1 MATLKDIALRTG
13 VSVRAVSYAV
23 NGGGHLSPE
32 TRARIMEEVK
42 RCGYVPNAAARA
54 LVTQKSGLIGVL
66 LPFLDVSFYS
76 QIIAG
81 LERTAQKYG
90 YTLLLMN
97 LPDSSEKYISCYL
110 QMMQHKIDG
119 LIVNPAMMGQK
130 EVEFIC
136 NSNIPV
142 VQLMNHVAELGSCYV
157 NVGNFEAG
165 RKAAEALV
173 KSGCSK
179 IAMLSH
185 DSNSP
190 EMSERSA
197 GFSAA
202 MQELV
207 PEYAPVIVD
216 CKVLAADAE
225 KKCLQLLTEHPEID
239 AVFAASDYAALG
251 AARAALSMGRKIPD
265 EFSIIGFDDISLAAD
280 QLLYPFSTI
289 AQPKEEIGW
298 IAGKM
303 MIDLINGKSPDP
315 QTLQASLVLRSTTR
329 NDALTVS
336 PEKK

>member
-97 LPDSSEKYISCYL
+97 LPDCSEKYISCYL

-119 LIVNPAMMGQK
+119 LIVNPAMMGSE
-130 EVEFIC
+130 EVEFIRS
-136 NSNIPV
+136 SNIPV
-142 VQLMNHVAELGSCYV
+142 VQLMNHVEALGGCYV

-173 KSGCSK
+173 KSNCRK
-179 IAMLSH
+179 IAMLAH
-185 DSNSP
+185 NNNSP
-190 EMSERSA
+190 EMTERTA

-202 MQELV
+202 MQELMPDFV
-207 PEYAPVIVD
+207 PPVVD

-225 KKCLQLLTEHPEID
+225 AKCLQLLTEHPETD

-251 AARAALSMGRKIPD
+251 AARAALSMGKKIPD

-303 MIDLINGKSPDP
+303 IIDLINGKHPKS
-315 QTLQASLVLRSTTR
+315 QTLEATLVLRSTTR
-329 NDALTVS
+329 NDAFAGV